1 MNKKKNHAPPQPSR
15 WKCNSIFLFGFILQF
30 LFVYVGGRV
39 RIPQGQGGWLEDSL
53 QVASL
58 SFYYVGSREHQ
69 AARLSRKHLYHGV
82 ISPDQQCWFFFIVCL
97 FVF

>member
-1 MNKKKNHAPPQPSR
+1 M
-15 WKCNSIFLFGFILQF
+15 
-30 LFVYVGGRV
+30 

-82 ISPDQQCWFFFIVCL
+82 ISPDQQCWFFLLFVCL
-97 FVF
+97 FFNAPGPCMQKQGSWGLCWEVGRKWVLRAQAIW